1 MYANHRIGLGA
12 LTLALAM
19 LLGGCGDKQ
28 EAGQTADQLAARV
41 NGEAIT
47 VPELEHELAK
57 LNNLAPEQRQAA
69 ANQLLK
75 SLVDQ
80 RILVRRA
87 IEEKLDADAE
97 VSLSLESARRQIL
110 AQAYLQKSTAATAK
124 PDDAAIGDYFAKHPE
139 LFAERRIYRL
149 QEINVQ
155 AGPERLEAVKAQLA
169 QSKNLNDFVAWLK
182 AESIPARVGQSTKA
196 AEQLPLE
203 ILPRLHQLKDGQA
216 MTMASAGSLTIL
228 FVAGS
233 QTQPM
238 TQEQARPV
246 IERFLQ
252 NARKREAAEAELK
265 KLKEQAKIEYLGAY
279 ADAGKEP
286 AKPAEAS
293 AAPAPAGA
301 GGNDPQAAK

>member
-1 MYANHRIGLGA
+1 MSIKHRIGQGFLV
-12 LTLALAM
+12 LALGFA
-19 LLGGCGDKQ
+19 LAGCGDKQ
-28 EAGQTADQLAARV
+28 EAEQAADQVAARV
-41 NGEAIT
+41 NGEAIS
-47 VPELEHELAK
+47 VAELEHELAK
-57 LNNLAPEQRQAA
+57 LNILAPEQRQAA
-69 ANQLLK
+69 ADQLLK

-110 AQAYLQKSTAATAK
+110 AQAYLQKATAAIAK
-124 PDDAAIGDYFAKHPE
+124 PDDAAIGEYFAQRPE

-155 AGPERLEAVKAQLA
+155 AGPDKLAAVQAQLA
-169 QSKNLNDFVAWLK
+169 QSRNLDDFVAWLR

-196 AEQLPLE
+196 AEQLPME

-216 MTMASAGSLTIL
+216 MTMTGAGGLTIL

-246 IERFLQ
+246 IERFLL
-252 NARKREAAEAELK
+252 NAKKREAAEAELK
-265 KLKEQAKIEYLGAY
+265 KLKEQVKIEYLGAY
-279 ADAGKEP
+279 ADVGK
-286 AKPAEAS
+286 AAAEAS
-293 AAPAPAGA
+293 AAPAPLGA
-301 GGNDPQAAK
+301 GGSDSQVAK

>member
-1 MYANHRIGLGA
+1 MYANHRIGLGV
-12 LTLALAM
+12 LALA
-19 LLGGCGDKQ
+19 LVLHLGGCGDKQ
-28 EAGQTADQLAARV
+28 EAGKTADQLAARV
-41 NGEAIT
+41 NGEAIS

-57 LNNLAPEQRQAA
+57 LNNLAPGQRQAA

-87 IEEKLDADAE
+87 IEEKLDADPE

-110 AQAYLQKSTAATAK
+110 AQAYLQKATAAIAK
-124 PDDAAIGDYFAKHPE
+124 PDDAAIAEYFAKHPE
-139 LFAERRIYRL
+139 LFAQRRIYQL

-155 AGPERLEAVKAQLA
+155 AGPDKLEAAKAQLA

-182 AESIPARVGQSTKA
+182 AESIPARVGQSTQA

-246 IERFLQ
+246 IERFLL

-301 GGNDPQAAK
+301 VGNAPHAAK